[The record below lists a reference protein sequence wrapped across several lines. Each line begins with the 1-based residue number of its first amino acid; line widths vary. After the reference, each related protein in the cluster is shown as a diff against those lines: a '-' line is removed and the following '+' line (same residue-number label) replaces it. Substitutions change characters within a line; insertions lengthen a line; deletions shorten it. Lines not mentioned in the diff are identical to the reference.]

1 MAASLCICQHLRVY
15 GSISVYMSAY
25 LCIWHQSVY
34 MPSYLCTWQH
44 ICVHGSDS
52 FLQEYDI
59 LLFGIGIFVRK
70 RFSSYSKIVRFC
82 LEMTCFRLKIIG
94 FRLKWNVSDWKLH
107 VLFFWAWHFSGRV
120 IRRDLIY
127 AASVSKMRKMG
138 GSGFHMCGSGGRGF
152 QDAGIAA
159 YSSENAGSR
168 VGRGSKMRPP
178 LIECGLR
185 MRGWGLR
192 VRGSATGPGALG
204 GRGAALPP
212 PHSELPG

>member
-1 MAASLCICQHLRVY
+1 V
-15 GSISVYMSAY
+15 
-25 LCIWHQSVY
+25 
-34 MPSYLCTWQH
+34 
-44 ICVHGSDS
+44 
-52 FLQEYDI
+52 
-59 LLFGIGIFVRK
+59 IG
-70 RFSSYSKIVRFC
+70 
-82 LEMTCFRLKIIG
+82 
-94 FRLKWNVSDWKLH
+94 
-107 VLFFWAWHFSGRV
+107 
-120 IRRDLIY
+120 RDLIY

-204 GRGAALPP
+204 GRGAPLPP
-212 PHSELPG
+212 PHSELPQTEKVHHRNGKTQVLSVLRFFVPNKTTVHHIHVCFLFMAIPRLIFNP